1 MSESR
6 ELTVTFVPGVT
17 PGKWIHRWEERMPG
31 VPLVS
36 TPVPESR
43 QLDAVLAGEVDMAF
57 VRLPVDKTGLHVI
70 PLYNELSVVVA
81 PKDHPIAAFDELN
94 VEDLADEYL
103 LANPDDFPEWR
114 DISTEIAAGTRK
126 PLPPM
131 ASIEEALDLVEA
143 GLGILILPM
152 SVGRLLSRKTL
163 RSRLL
168 HGVAETSIALAW
180 IDSFQPLPAE
190 DEAVIQEFI
199 GVVRGRSANSSR
211 QPSVQAKQDAAPKK
225 GAKTGKS
232 TTSGRTPAAKGKSV
246 AANLRGGGR
255 PGGKA
260 RAAKRGRR

>member
-1 MSESR
+1 MPEFR

-17 PGKWIHRWEERMPG
+17 PGKWIHRWQERMPD

-36 TPVPESR
+36 HPVPETR
-43 QLDAVLAGEVDMAF
+43 QLDSVRAGEVDMAF

-70 PLYNELSVVVA
+70 PLYSELSVVVA
-81 PKDHPIAAFDELN
+81 PKDHPIAAFDELD
-94 VEDLADEYL
+94 VADLADEYL
-103 LANPDDFPEWR
+103 LADPDDFPQWR
-114 DISTEIAAGTRK
+114 DISSEIAAGTRK

-131 ASIEEALDLVEA
+131 AGIEEALDLVEA

-152 SVGRLLSRKTL
+152 SVGRHYSRKTL

-168 HGVAETSIALAW
+168 HGVPETSIGLAW
-180 IDSFQPLPAE
+180 IDNPVPLSAD

-225 GAKTGKS
+225 GAKVAKSSTQARTG
-232 TTSGRTPAAKGKSV
+232 AAKGKSSG
-246 AANLRGGGR
+246 ANLRGGGR

-260 RAAKRGRR
+260 RAQKRGRR

>member
-31 VPLVS
+31 VPLVAK
-36 TPVPESR
+36 PVPESH
-43 QLDAVLAGEVDMAF
+43 QLDAVRAGEVNMAF

-70 PLYNELSVVVA
+70 PLYEELSVVVA
-81 PKDHPIAAFDELN
+81 PKDHPIAAFDELA

-103 LANPDDFPEWR
+103 LADPDDFPEWR

-152 SVGRLLSRKTL
+152 SVGRHFSRKTL

-168 HGVAETSIALAW
+168 HGVAQTTVALAW
-180 IDSFQPLPAE
+180 IDSFYPLPEE
-190 DEAVIQEFI
+190 DEAVIQEFV

-225 GAKTGKS
+225 GAK
-232 TTSGRTPAAKGKSV
+232 AAKGSTPARTAAGKGKS
-246 AANLRGGGR
+246 AGSNLRGGGR

-260 RAAKRGRR
+260 RAQKRGRR